1 MTCPA
6 TDISKTHSVRLRTDM
21 PWLPEKFRNRKE
33 RIRIKFKTVPG
44 EKRLFRKR
52 KKIAPSIWAPKN
64 RRITYGPL
72 KGSYYDPEFMPH
84 MNGIIDTFVFPS
96 VQELGN
102 CKAPQTGSSAGAETA
117 LAYLAD
123 MDPGDTLIAYPDR
136 DTSGKRG
143 KDYLKPMFEESPRLR
158 KLMTGLHDDASAMR
172 IKLQTMLIYM
182 GWAHSVT
189 SASNIS
195 VKYLFLDE
203 VDKYPLQASK
213 KEAPIIGLFKD
224 RVRAYLKYG
233 GKIWYNSTPT
243 NAMGPIVKY
252 LESCQVVFDYFPRCP
267 DCGKH
272 EYMKHDNV
280 SFPKDQR
287 DPDSIQEKKLACYVC
302 SHCGVQWDDRKRDRA
317 LLQGEWFARLSDWKK
332 QRDKGNQWEH
342 DPRPREK
349 YLQEVRPKKV
359 GFHSP
364 GLISPLVSIS
374 EYAAWLL
381 RGKKSKLD
389 MRHFMNQIKADAFV
403 DYEVQRKEDVIL
415 ALRDDRP
422 EGLVPSGN
430 VVSGLVAGGD
440 TQDNRFY
447 YHIHAF
453 GWGLEQE
460 SWHIISG
467 MVDTLAALKKVVFER
482 EYKDAEGHV
491 YPVQLL
497 VQDAMG
503 HRTSEVYDFVRTL
516 PGRAVPYKGATGR
529 RPRPYTTT
537 KVDRYPGTEKPLPGG
552 VILYTCDTH
561 HYKDQVA
568 SKLAIKQ
575 EDPGSL
581 HLHAAATEEFASHL
595 CVEYVD
601 ERGLWQQPKG
611 IRQDY
616 WDTLIYSFI
625 AADLMQLKFRNK
637 VDQDPLIKIEKKTEK
652 KEKVN
657 PYTGGRSFF

>member
-6 TDISKTHSVRLRTDM
+6 IDISKNKTIRLRTD
-21 PWLPEKFRNRKE
+21 PSWLPEKYRNRSK
-33 RIRIKFKTVPG
+33 RIRIKFKTLPG
-44 EKRLFRKR
+44 ERRLLRKR
-52 KKIAPSIWAPKN
+52 KKIEPSKWAPKN

-72 KGSYYDPEFMPH
+72 KGSYYDPDFMPH
-84 MNGIIDTFVFPS
+84 MNGIIDTFVLPF
-96 VQELGN
+96 VQEVGN

-123 MDPGDTLIAYPDR
+123 MSPGDTLIVYPDR
-136 DTSGKRG
+136 ETSGKRG

-158 KLMTGLHDDASAMR
+158 KLMTGIADDVAAFR
-172 IKLQTMLIYM
+172 VKLQTMLVYM

-189 SASNIS
+189 SLGNVS

-203 VDKYPLQASK
+203 VDKYPKQASK
-213 KEAPIIGLFKD
+213 KEAATIYLAKE

-243 NAMGPIVKY
+243 ESAGPITEF
-252 LESCQVVFDYFPRCP
+252 LESAHAVFDFFPKCP
-267 DCGKH
+267 DCGQY
-272 EYMKHDNV
+272 EYMVHENV
-280 SFPKDQR
+280 RFPEDQR
-287 DPDSIQEKKLACYVC
+287 DPEKIEEQKLAYYVC
-302 SHCGVQWDDRKRDRA
+302 SHCGVQWDDRQRDRG
-317 LLQGEWFARLSDWKK
+317 LIVGEWFARLRNWKEE
-332 QRDKGNQWEH
+332 RDKGNQWGH
-342 DPRPREK
+342 DPRPRKE
-349 YLQEVRPKKV
+349 YLFAERPKKV
-359 GFHSP
+359 GFQSP

-374 EYAAWLL
+374 EYAAWFL
-381 RGKKSKLD
+381 RGRRSKLD
-389 MRHFMNQIKADAFV
+389 MRFFMNQIKADAFL

-430 VVSGLVAGGD
+430 VVSGLIAGGD

-460 SWHIISG
+460 SWQIKSG
-467 MVDTLAALKKVVFER
+467 MVDTFAALREVVFEN
-482 EYKDAEGHV
+482 EYKDLEGNI

-503 HRTSEVYDFVRTL
+503 HRTSAVYDFVRSL

-529 RPRPYTTT
+529 RPNPYTKT
-537 KVDRYPGTEKPLPGG
+537 KIDKYPGTEKPIPGG
-552 VILYTCDTH
+552 VVLYTCDSH

-568 SKLAIKQ
+568 SKLAINPA
-575 EDPGSL
+575 DPGAM
-581 HLHAAATEEFASHL
+581 HLHADVTEEFARHM

-611 IRQDY
+611 KRQDY
-616 WDTLIYSFI
+616 WDTVNYAFI
-625 AADLMQLKFRNK
+625 GADLVQLKFRK
-637 VDQDPLIKIEKKTEK
+637 KIDLQPQKIEEKTAL
-652 KEKVN
+652 VN
-657 PYTGGRSFF
+657 PYTGGRQLFGGSR